1 MKATAIWTLVAVL
14 AVPALEEG
22 VCQNEVRILE
32 KTYTG
37 EIVEGPN
44 WARTETF
51 GFAAEAFIPNCEIW
65 LLGEWVEPVRSPDGG
80 GEYGV
85 FIEKKADRV
94 TVNGRTFM
102 SLQDTTI
109 HWAKDRSVPLSE
121 LPFEDYAAE
130 TFRLESIQHDKIE
143 GAYVIRGQV
152 FLPGV
157 PKAFMVEEK
166 GDSIIVT
173 VEPKFRGKTDYM
185 LVEHEGAKSNWSL
198 YKGPRPKA
206 AQRNEQSL
214 TACFEGLVKFCR
226 PGGIVI
232 EGFGYAQTYPLA
244 EKEALVEA
252 LKQIPDLA
260 VPDKPEPDGRPRYEP
275 LEIHGYLFISP
286 LIADFVNSYRRRGD
300 Q

>member
-51 GFAAEAFIPNCEIW
+51 GFAAQAFIPNCEIW
-65 LLGEWVEPVRSPDGG
+65 LSGEWVEPVRSPDGG

-94 TVNGRTFM
+94 TVNGRTYV

-109 HWAKDRSVPLSE
+109 QWYKDEPVPMSEKSLRS
-121 LPFEDYAAE
+121 YAAE
-130 TFRLESIQHDKIE
+130 KFELEAIPHREIE
-143 GAYVIRGQV
+143 GAYVVGGEV

-157 PKAFMVEEK
+157 PKAFKVEEK
-166 GDSIIVT
+166 ADSVIVT
-173 VEPKFRGKTDYM
+173 VQPKFFGEIDHI
-185 LVEHEGAKSNWSL
+185 LVEYKGQKVGYSL

-206 AQRNEQSL
+206 AQLNEQTL
-214 TACFEGLVKFCR
+214 DAAFRNLVDACQ
-226 PGGIVI
+226 PGRIVI
-232 EGFGYAQTYPLA
+232 KGRGYSQTYPLS

-252 LKQIPDLA
+252 LNLIPDLA
-260 VPDKPEPDGRPRYEP
+260 VPDKPEPDGTPIYEP